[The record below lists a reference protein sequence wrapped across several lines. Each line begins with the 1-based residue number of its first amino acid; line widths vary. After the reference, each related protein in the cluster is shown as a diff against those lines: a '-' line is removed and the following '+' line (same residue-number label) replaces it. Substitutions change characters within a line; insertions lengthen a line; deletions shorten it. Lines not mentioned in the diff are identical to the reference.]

1 MTYAPQADD
10 VDLLSWSFV
19 QDPYTT
25 YARLRQDGPVTRQ
38 IVKTLATE
46 LNAWVVTS
54 HEHGRALLADPRL
67 SKDSVALPGVVNR
80 HSVDGSQSATEQPKS
95 MLFSDPP
102 DHTRLRRLLGK
113 AFTMRRVEQMRPWIV
128 RQVDDLLDGVRPGEE
143 FDLVDRIALALP
155 IYVIGN
161 LLGVPE
167 ERFADFKVW
176 SSALA
181 SVDITA
187 EEKQQALGAAFGYLR
202 ELIAQKAAAPADDMI
217 SALIQ
222 AADDGV
228 RLQPAELMST
238 VFLVMN
244 AGYETTANMISSGVL
259 ALLTHPDQQELLRT
273 DPSLLPGAIEEFLRF
288 ESPLNLST
296 IRFSTAD
303 IAVGDVVIPA
313 GEIVFVAFP
322 AANRDPALYDDP
334 DRLRVDRRAG
344 SHLSFGHGIHH
355 CVGAPLARLEGE
367 IVFRALLERFAQW
380 QLAVPVEHLTWRY
393 TAQFRG
399 LERLPVVLK

>member
-1 MTYAPQADD
+1 MTYTPQTDEA
-10 VDLLSWSFV
+10 DLLSWSFV

-25 YARLRQDGPVTRQ
+25 YARLREQGPVTRQ
-38 IVKTLATE
+38 VVKTLATE

-54 HEHGRALLADPRL
+54 HEHGRALLSDSRL

-80 HSVDGSQSATEQPKS
+80 HAVDGSRSATEQPKS

-113 AFTMRRVEQMRPWIV
+113 AFTMRRVEEMRPWIV
-128 RQVDDLLDGVRPGEE
+128 RQVESLLDGVRPGEE
-143 FDLVDRIALALP
+143 FDLVDRIALPLP

-167 ERFADFKVW
+167 ERFADFKSW

-181 SVDITA
+181 SVNITA
-187 EEKQQALGAAFGYLR
+187 EEKQQALGAAFRYLG
-202 ELIAQKAAAPADDMI
+202 ELIAQKREEPADDMI

-222 AADDGV
+222 AQDEGT
-228 RLQPAELMST
+228 RLEPAELMST

-244 AGYETTANMISSGVL
+244 AGYETTANMISSGML
-259 ALLTHPDQQELLRT
+259 ALLTHPDQQELLRA
-273 DPSLLPGAIEEFLRF
+273 DLSLLPSAIEEFLRF

-296 IRFSTAD
+296 IRFSTEA
-303 IAVGDVVIPA
+303 IEVGDVTIPA
-313 GEIVFVAFP
+313 GEIVFIALL
-322 AANRDPALYDDP
+322 AANRDPEQFAEP

-344 SHLSFGHGIHH
+344 QHLSFGHGIHH

-367 IVFRALLERFAQW
+367 IVFRALLERFGKW

-399 LERLPVVLK
+399 LERLQVVLK